1 MEETSRRGTGRLY
14 RESDFCAMKRA
25 DITGNNMVQ
34 HLLFYIKNDTTESSF
49 HSCAR

>member
-14 RESDFCAMKRA
+14 RESDFFA
-25 DITGNNMVQ
+25 DITGNNMVE